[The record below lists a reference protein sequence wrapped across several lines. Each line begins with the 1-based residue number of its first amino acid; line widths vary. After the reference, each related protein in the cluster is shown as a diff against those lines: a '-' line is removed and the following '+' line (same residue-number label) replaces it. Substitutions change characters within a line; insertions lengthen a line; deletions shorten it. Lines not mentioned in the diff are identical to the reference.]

1 METATKQHYFTAAE
15 IIAAGITP
23 HAMLA
28 TREAGQHSGSL
39 LNLSRLFPTTQA
51 QAKKWHGF
59 ECLGAEDIQRIEALL
74 NKHGM
79 TGRYSL
85 TKSGKFARFDNTN
98 NIFRKAL
105 KAEYGF

>member
-1 METATKQHYFTAAE
+1 METATKNTYSTATE

-39 LNLSRLFPTTQA
+39 LSLRRLFPTTQA

-59 ECLGAEDIQRIEALL
+59 DCLGAEDVQRIEALL

-79 TGRYSL
+79 TGEYSL
-85 TKSGKFARFDNTN
+85 TKSGKFCRLHYSEDFK
-98 NIFRKAL
+98 RAL